1 MIRTCLLIVYLL
13 SSTIL
18 FADDRT
24 PPAII
29 YEEIKQAIG
38 DPEVIWPTLKI
49 IDRKK
54 SIAAFRKSDNT
65 ILLEEEAVKVCN
77 RLGSNAAA
85 ALAFLIGHELTHFYR
100 HKEWNEMGFGFSFSL
115 DSLDWN
121 SYRDNEYE
129 ADLYGVFL
137 AYLANYDVREILP
150 ILLDQ
155 LYDVYAIPAEE
166 TTSYPSLRTRKSVF
180 EKMRKQVEILISLYE
195 SAHLCQA
202 IEQPFLAAK
211 SYEYILQFVQ
221 THALHKNYGIS
232 LLKSASLGSNEAI
245 LKYSMPLG
253 IERDLPVR
261 GLDFKDRHE
270 MLQQALSSF
279 QQAASIKRGDF
290 ESELGLT
297 LTYGLLGDFH
307 AAETKLD
314 TMLSARYQPLEMAK
328 FHLVR
333 GILFALQD
341 KELDATLSWKLA
353 RKLDSSQ
360 SMRQMVKHNL
370 QVLRE
375 KSSTGQKEPPLINVL
390 KGHDPG
396 VQESSIHLLDTD
408 SLMKLRV
415 NFYTSG
421 GRKTVTYSNPNIQLG
436 LVEVDTQHAI
446 SSPGQEESDTVF
458 RHSWGYYQVDWSK
471 QLIYDIR
478 TDQLHGVYSFG
489 MIKPQ

>member
-1 MIRTCLLIVYLL
+1 MFRTCLIIVYLL
-13 SSTIL
+13 SCAIL

-38 DPEVIWPTLKI
+38 DPDVIWPTLKV

-65 ILLEEEAVKVCN
+65 ILLEEEAIKVCN

-115 DSLDWN
+115 DSLSWN
-121 SYRDNEYE
+121 TYRDNEYE

-137 AYLANYDVREILP
+137 AYLAHYDVREILP
-150 ILLDQ
+150 TLLDQ
-155 LYDVYAIPAEE
+155 LYEEYDIPEKE

-180 EKMRKQVEILISLYE
+180 EKMRKQVEILIRLYE

-202 IEQPFLAAK
+202 IDQSFIAAK

-232 LLKSASLGSNEAI
+232 LLKSASLGSNDAI
-245 LKYSMPLG
+245 LKYWMPLG

-261 GLDFKDRHE
+261 GLDFKDRQE
-270 MLQQALSSF
+270 MLRKALSSF
-279 QQAASIKRGDF
+279 QQAISLKQEDF

-297 LTYGLLGDFH
+297 LTYGLLSDFQ
-307 AAETKLD
+307 AAQTKLD
-314 TMLSARYQPLEMAK
+314 TILAGRYQPLEMAK

-333 GILFALQD
+333 GILFALQN

-353 RKLDSSQ
+353 RRLDSSP
-360 SMRQMVKHNL
+360 SMRQMVKYNL

-375 KSSTGQKEPPLINVL
+375 KSTGRQEEPQLIKVL
-390 KGHDPG
+390 KDYDPG
-396 VQESSIHLLDTD
+396 VRESSIHLLDTD
-408 SLMKLRV
+408 SLMKLRL
-415 NFYTSG
+415 NFYRSG
-421 GRKTVTYSNPNIQLG
+421 GKKTVTYSNPNIQLG
-436 LVEVDTQHAI
+436 LMEVDTQLAI
-446 SSPGQEESDTVF
+446 PTSGQEESNTIS
-458 RHSWGYYQVDWSK
+458 RHSWGYYQVDWRK

-478 TDQLHGVYSFG
+478 NDRVHAVYAFG
-489 MIKPQ
+489 LIKP